1 MDNCVICG
9 KKVSFFNR
17 GGIGREFYGEFICYS
32 CIYKAGAQN
41 RHFSSSQEAIE
52 FIKKRIQDLQMFQ
65 KMFQITR
72 RVEHYIEIDDNN
84 KLVKISGDIFKL
96 SDVLSY
102 DFTVDGKTIK
112 KGGGAV
118 AVSNAIIGYTL
129 LGGVGAIA
137 GVAMGLPKN
146 KEKCTSMY
154 ITVRVAECIEE
165 PKINFVSFPVKVE
178 GYMYQGALYYAQ
190 ECCIM
195 LDDIIRKNNQK
206 NIKN

>member
-9 KKVSFFNR
+9 KKASFFNR
-17 GGIGREFYGEFICYS
+17 IWNGGDIGREFYGEFICYS
-32 CIYKAGAQN
+32 CIYKAGAMK
-41 RHFSSSQEAIE
+41 RKFSSSQEAIE
-52 FIKKRIQDLQMFQ
+52 FIKKRIQDL
-65 KMFQITR
+65 KMFQRTR
-72 RVEHYIEIDDNN
+72 SVEHYIEIDDNN
-84 KLVKISGDIFKL
+84 KFVKISGDMFKF

-118 AVSNAIIGYTL
+118 AVSNAIIGGAL

-146 KEKCTSMY
+146 KEQCTSMY
-154 ITVRVAECIEE
+154 ITVRVAECITD
-165 PKINFVSFPVKVE
+165 PKINFVTLPVKVD
-178 GYMYQGALYYAQ
+178 GFAYKGFMDYAR
-190 ECCIM
+190 ECCRM

-206 NIKN
+206 NC

>member
-1 MDNCVICG
+1 MDTCVICG
-9 KKVSFFNR
+9 KKVTFLNGIL
-17 GGIGREFYGEFICYS
+17 GGGGQKLYDEFICYS
-32 CIYKAGAQN
+32 CLYKTRALDRN
-41 RHFSSSQEAIE
+41 FKNSQEAIE
-52 FIKKRIQDLQMFQ
+52 FIEKRIRDLELFQ
-65 KMFQITR
+65 KTR
-72 RVEHYIEIDDNN
+72 SVEHYIEIDDNN
-84 KLVKISGDIFKL
+84 KFVKISGDMFKF

-118 AVSNAIIGYTL
+118 AVSNAIIGGAL

-146 KEKCTSMY
+146 KEQCTSMY
-154 ITVRVAECIEE
+154 ITVRVAECIAD
-165 PKINFVSFPVKVE
+165 PKINFIMLPVKVD
-178 GYMYQGALYYAQ
+178 GFAYKGFMDYAR
-190 ECCIM
+190 ECCRM